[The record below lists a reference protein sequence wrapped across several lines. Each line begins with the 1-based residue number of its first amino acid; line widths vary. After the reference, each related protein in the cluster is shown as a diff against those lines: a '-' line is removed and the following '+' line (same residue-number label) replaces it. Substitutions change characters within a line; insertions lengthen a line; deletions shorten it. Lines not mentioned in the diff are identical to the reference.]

1 MKRYFLNL
9 KIKMSQKD
17 DSNEEKSLN
26 SSADEYIPSKNRIP
40 DKLNFN
46 LEAPEYKAKETVE
59 YVESDDDDEEIQQEF
74 DMIIGDAVEN
84 EVMNELAKERK
95 LDNSSEDSEDEDKW
109 IPKYKD
115 CECCSGF
122 VYKCKG
128 KTCSSLGECYCKM
141 KDDIE
146 EEKSTEYK
154 EYEKIRN

>member
-1 MKRYFLNL
+1 
-9 KIKMSQKD
+9 MSQNQDQK
-17 DSNEEKSLN
+17 EKPLN
-26 SSADEYIPSKNRIP
+26 TAATEYIPSKNRIP

-46 LEAPEYKAKETVE
+46 LSAAEFKPKETVVE
-59 YVESDDDDEEIQQEF
+59 YVEADDDDNDELIKEEF
-74 DMIIGDAVEN
+74 DMIMGDVVEN

-128 KTCSSLGECYCKM
+128 EACSSLGECYCKM
-141 KDDIE
+141 KDDVDDEGINE
-146 EEKSTEYK
+146 NKDSEDM
-154 EYEKIRN
+154 RN

>member
-1 MKRYFLNL
+1 
-9 KIKMSQKD
+9 MSQNQDEKD
-17 DSNEEKSLN
+17 KPLN
-26 SSADEYIPSKNRIP
+26 TAATEYIPNKNRIP

-46 LEAPEYKAKETVE
+46 LSAAEFKPKETVVE
-59 YVESDDDDEEIQQEF
+59 YVEADDDDNDELIKEEF
-74 DMIIGDAVEN
+74 DMIMGDVVEN

-128 KTCSSLGECYCKM
+128 EACSSLGECYCKM
-141 KDDIE
+141 KDDVDDEGINE
-146 EEKSTEYK
+146 NKDSEDM
-154 EYEKIRN
+154 RN

>member
-1 MKRYFLNL
+1 
-9 KIKMSQKD
+9 MSQNQD
-17 DSNEEKSLN
+17 EKEKPLN
-26 SSADEYIPSKNRIP
+26 TAATEYIPSKNRIP

-46 LEAPEYKAKETVE
+46 LSAAEFKPKETVVE
-59 YVESDDDDEEIQQEF
+59 YVEDDDDNDELIKEEF
-74 DMIIGDAVEN
+74 DMIMGDVVEN

-128 KTCSSLGECYCKM
+128 EACSSLGECYCKM
-141 KDDIE
+141 KDDVDDEGINE
-146 EEKSTEYK
+146 NKDSEDM
-154 EYEKIRN
+154 RN

>member
-1 MKRYFLNL
+1 
-9 KIKMSQKD
+9 MSQIQDVK
-17 DSNEEKSLN
+17 EKSLN
-26 SSADEYIPSKNRIP
+26 AAAIEYIPSKNRVP

-46 LEAPEYKAKETVE
+46 LSAAEYKPKEIIE
-59 YVESDDDDEEIQQEF
+59 YVEADDDDNDEQLKEEI
-74 DMIIGDAVEN
+74 DMIIGDVVEN
-84 EVMNELAKERK
+84 EVMNELAEERK

-128 KTCSSLGECYCKM
+128 EACSSLGECYCKM

-146 EEKSTEYK
+146 DEGINENK
-154 EYEKIRN
+154 EGEDMRN